1 MIDKIYI
8 KDFAIIRELDLPL
21 MNGFTVITGET
32 GAGKSLIVK
41 ALSIALGSKVDK
53 TDVRSNQ
60 ERAVVEVA
68 DSSNALYRRVIS
80 KAGRAKS
87 FINEEPHDE
96 STFRS
101 SVSLLAD
108 FHGQNDQ
115 QLIMNPQT
123 HIDFLDRFCK
133 NEFLVEQ
140 TSDLYQKIL
149 TLEQN

>member
-32 GAGKSLIVK
+32 GVGNLIVK

-60 ERAVVEVA
+60 ERAVVEV
-68 DSSNALYRRVIS
+68 SGQQRVLS
-80 KAGRAKS
+80 KSYFKAGRAKS

-96 STFRS
+96 STFDP
-101 SVSLLAD
+101 VLLAD

-115 QLIMNPQT
+115 HL
-123 HIDFLDRFCK
+123 L
-133 NEFLVEQ
+133 
-140 TSDLYQKIL
+140 
-149 TLEQN
+149 

>member
-60 ERAVVEVA
+60 RERLLRSPIQATRCIEELFPRLVVLNLLSTKSHTMKVLS
-68 DSSNALYRRVIS
+68 DPLFLCWRIFTVKTIS
-80 KAGRAKS
+80 
-87 FINEEPHDE
+87 
-96 STFRS
+96 
-101 SVSLLAD
+101 SLL
-108 FHGQNDQ
+108 
-115 QLIMNPQT
+115 
-123 HIDFLDRFCK
+123 
-133 NEFLVEQ
+133 
-140 TSDLYQKIL
+140 
-149 TLEQN
+149 